1 VSKLAKKILAGK
13 LKILESIARRK
24 LFWAYELEQQFGYCG
39 ATIGGTSKSTEAT
52 PAGALGL
59 EI

>member
-39 ATIGGTSKSTEAT
+39 ATK
-52 PAGALGL
+52 AGQAKAQRQLRLGL
-59 EI
+59 